1 MKESGCSE
9 NHFNALSSQIDI
21 LTSPFIPDIMAKASI
36 TADISRRYFDVCF
49 QANSINEMI
58 SNQPVN
64 FVFNVFWT
72 TSKDS
77 TNMQSS
83 YINAVY
89 QVIMIDEIKPDLTVS
104 NTTVDIDQSVL
115 FDASKSLNTATNSS

>member
-1 MKESGCSE
+1 
-9 NHFNALSSQIDI
+9 
-21 LTSPFIPDIMAKASI
+21 
-36 TADISRRYFDVCF
+36 
-49 QANSINEMI
+49 MI

-64 FVFNVFWT
+64 FVFNVFST

-104 NTTVDIDQSVL
+104 NTTIDIDQSVL

>member
-1 MKESGCSE
+1 
-9 NHFNALSSQIDI
+9 
-21 LTSPFIPDIMAKASI
+21 
-36 TADISRRYFDVCF
+36 
-49 QANSINEMI
+49 MI

-77 TNMQSS
+77 KNMQSS

-104 NTTVDIDQSVL
+104 NTTIDIDQSVL